1 MERGA
6 IIGKELADN
15 QPAQIAIYQ
24 SLKKL
29 EQTGRDISN
38 SKLKE
43 LIRIGRM
50 SAVRSEKRHTL
61 FGEEDIQQS
70 LMVEQAEILDYAKR
84 LLREDRSLFGLVER
98 KKERLSEAN
107 NVIDPETN
115 QVISQD
121 AALMLDILD
130 KTAYYQG
137 TQTNTILQETAR
149 QLADTGPRVLKKKVL
164 RESYERIKE
173 AVRTDYRNLTSRTG
187 PDPGQHVE
195 EVRLEVGSVG
205 EPEPGSDR
213 GRTANGELDAASLNL
228 FGAEPAQPAKPKE
241 LPTDRVSMVK
251 RAMPGISEEQAQI
264 LAQDDEMFKRL
275 AQGNIRA
282 LERERM
288 LKQLSGKYS
297 GQQATLDGLGIKK
310 TGLFESADTPSSL
323 LSQSQI
329 LAAGRV
335 AMRQVIYLHVNTP
348 RAVNRP
354 DLGWVAFY
362 WGELKG
368 SGPSFSGSS
377 GVAKIIAKQDWNL
390 ANISGYQGPTGKDL
404 ALKLVE
410 VIVRGR
416 IIARYTDP
424 VERVVIGLGDYTA
437 DLLAY
442 HEGEDKVWLLTWWGN
457 FGDPSFKA
465 SDYFGKTYDQLIHT
479 RPTIGNFAPGE
490 ILTESAEVMTPV
502 TVGENI
508 SRGLEA
514 MKRVISRHV
523 NEPRAMFRQDLGWI
537 AFYWGISKGAPPNF
551 RGSYGIAK
559 IIAKRD
565 WEGKH
570 IRELLG
576 QRGEDVVLKLV
587 EVIAKGQVRKRYG
600 PPMGERVDIGF
611 MGYTAV
617 LSLHKEKREIVWLLS
632 GWKDIT
638 SGGPGEVSDSAG
650 PTHSGPIR
658 TRPTVG
664 AEVDNQNIPTPP
676 AKIKPDDTILERA
689 ENPRPW
695 EAAIQNAQSFDDIA
709 MVFGKIF
716 NVSE

>member
-1 MERGA
+1 
-6 IIGKELADN
+6 
-15 QPAQIAIYQ
+15 
-24 SLKKL
+24 
-29 EQTGRDISN
+29 
-38 SKLKE
+38 
-43 LIRIGRM
+43 
-50 SAVRSEKRHTL
+50 
-61 FGEEDIQQS
+61 
-70 LMVEQAEILDYAKR
+70 MVEQAEILDYAKR

-187 PDPGQHVE
+187 PDAGQLSQGIGSE
-195 EVRLEVGSVG
+195 TGSVG

-275 AQGNIRA
+275 AQGNISA

-297 GQQATLDGLGIKK
+297 GQQASLDGLGIKK
-310 TGLFESADTPSSL
+310 TGLFESADIPSL
-323 LSQSQI
+323 LSPSQT

-416 IIARYTDP
+416 IISRYNDP

-442 HEGEDKVWLLTWWGN
+442 HEGEDKVWLLTWCGN

-479 RPTIGNFAPGE
+479 RPTIGDFAPGE
-490 ILTESAEVMTPV
+490 MLTESAEVKTPV
-502 TVGENI
+502 TAEENI
-508 SRGLEA
+508 ARGLEA
-514 MKRVISRHV
+514 MKRVIAKHV

-537 AFYWGISKGAPPNF
+537 AFYWGQPGRTAPDRKEFQSDAEMLNWWESLPNRYNLFKGGGGISH
-551 RGSYGIAK
+551 

-565 WEGKH
+565 WEGLYIKK
-570 IRELLG
+570 LLG
-576 QRGEDVVLKLV
+576 QRGENVALKLV
-587 EVIAKGQVRKRYG
+587 SVIAKGTITPPATGYRVSIVYG
-600 PPMGERVDIGF
+600 
-611 MGYTAV
+611 GYEAY
-617 LSLHKEKREIVWLLS
+617 LSKQKHGKDIVWLLS
-632 GWKDIT
+632 GMRQVADSDYQLIYES
-638 SGGPGEVSDSAG
+638 SGEPSVSLFQRAYASQATLG
-650 PTHSGPIR
+650 RHKM
-658 TRPTVG
+658 G
-664 AEVDNQNIPTPP
+664 AENPSIINISTPL
-676 AKIKPDDTILERA
+676 AKFKPPSTILERA

-695 EAAIQNAQSFDDIA
+695 KAAIENAKSFDDIA
-709 MVFGKIF
+709 MVFEKIF
-716 NVSE
+716 NVP